1 MYTSKL
7 NSWNWKDNDS
17 QQESPFFHGTRV
29 HLLNRCITYICRY
42 TFLGRLRKYLQNNI
56 MRPHLMNRGEKFY
69 RGTSCEAAN
78 GSKSNCLKKRMMTSL
93 RCIHTSFQQEKTF
106 WRREKIELSKL
117 YPVED
122 ETRRLQKM
130 EIKREQY
137 PVFRLPNH
145 LRSQS
150 CQQGPKDMVD
160 PFVLGMLAF

>member
-17 QQESPFFHGTRV
+17 QQESPFFHGTHV

-78 GSKSNCLKKRMMTSL
+78 GSKSNCWKKKEWWPLLDVSTPL
-93 RCIHTSFQQEKTF
+93 FNKKKLFGGEK
-106 WRREKIELSKL
+106 KL
-117 YPVED
+117 
-122 ETRRLQKM
+122 
-130 EIKREQY
+130 
-137 PVFRLPNH
+137 
-145 LRSQS
+145 S
-150 CQQGPKDMVD
+150 CQNFIQWKMKHAHSKRWKSNENNIQFSGYPITWDHKV
-160 PFVLGMLAF
+160 VNKGLRIW